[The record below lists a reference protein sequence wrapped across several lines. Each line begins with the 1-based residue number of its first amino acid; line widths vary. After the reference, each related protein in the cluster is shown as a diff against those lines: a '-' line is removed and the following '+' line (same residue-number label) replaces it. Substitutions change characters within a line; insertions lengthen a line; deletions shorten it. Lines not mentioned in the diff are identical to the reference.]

1 MALEKSQKT
10 AFILLAIILLNL
22 ILISE
27 HVVPTDG
34 KIKKKIMLKK
44 LKKFLPLLLAL
55 KPKKK
60 KKKII
65 VLPLPLPLPMP

>member
-1 MALEKSQKT
+1 MALERRQKT
-10 AFILLAIILLNL
+10 ALLFLAIILLNL
-22 ILISE
+22 ILVSE
-27 HVVPTDG
+27 YVKPVDG

-44 LKKFLPLLLAL
+44 LKKILPLLLAL

-65 VLPLPLPLPMP
+65 LLPLPIPMP